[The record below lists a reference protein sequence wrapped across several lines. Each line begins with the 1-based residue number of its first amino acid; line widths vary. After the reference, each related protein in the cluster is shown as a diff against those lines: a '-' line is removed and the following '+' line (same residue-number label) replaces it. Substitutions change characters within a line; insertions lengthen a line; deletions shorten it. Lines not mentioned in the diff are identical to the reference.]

1 MLTVLV
7 SSAPA
12 SAQSAVDTALLFYSK
27 GGAYCFR
34 VAPSGIALS
43 EEREWTVMMLT
54 SAENHHNT
62 FRIRSVD
69 PGEAGLNGHGLQ
81 TAGRLANDVWKFDGS
96 RSDFFQ
102 RFADGIRS
110 GKLRARVVKAGPPN
124 LAQID
129 SDHAKLEKSTK
140 LVATKDALRAE
151 RDDLKKRLA
160 QAKTRLLPGG
170 TVTLGAAALQE
181 RTNSLAQEKGI
192 AVQSTQVMKEENLD
206 PFRKVAVRLMKEG
219 RIVILRK
226 GRPVDPDDFR
236 GTYRLALP
244 PEADS

>member
-1 MLTVLV
+1 VSSRPKTLEAYVVRSTLRAFGVLLAVLV
-7 SSAPA
+7 TTIPVPA
-12 SAQSAVDTALLFYSK
+12 YAQNAVDSALSFYSK

-69 PGEAGLNGHGLQ
+69 PGETGLNGHGLQ

-102 RFADGIRS
+102 RFAEGIKA

-124 LAQID
+124 LAQIP
-129 SDHAKLEKSTK
+129 SERE
-140 LVATKDALRAE
+140 RAE
-151 RDDLKKRLA
+151 LYL
-160 QAKTRLLPGG
+160 
-170 TVTLGAAALQE
+170 
-181 RTNSLAQEKGI
+181 
-192 AVQSTQVMKEENLD
+192 
-206 PFRKVAVRLMKEG
+206 
-219 RIVILRK
+219 
-226 GRPVDPDDFR
+226 
-236 GTYRLALP
+236 
-244 PEADS
+244 